1 MTRAPYGALT
11 YSVHIHDTGGFNSP
25 LASSTLFSL
34 VFAIVKTSL
43 HRRSIRGAGRILKE
57 DVVLEEGEDD
67 DVAAAATFWSSRF
80 DAELNFSGV
89 PLSYDEPII

>member
-1 MTRAPYGALT
+1 M
-11 YSVHIHDTGGFNSP
+11 
-25 LASSTLFSL
+25 
-34 VFAIVKTSL
+34 
-43 HRRSIRGAGRILKE
+43 KE